1 MGVQRPVGRVG
12 ALSVPGVMTAEQ
24 CSATAQFVLRQQRAD
39 GSIPWYDG
47 SHLDP
52 WDHIEAAMGLTVAG
66 HWSAAWRAL
75 EWSAANQRK
84 DGSWPMVLRDNGVE
98 DAGSDTN
105 QCAYFAVGLWH
116 YYLVTGRTDGL
127 ARLWPTVE
135 AAINFVIRA
144 QHPGGELG
152 WAVGTDGGVADFA
165 LLTGSASALQSIECA
180 CLIAATLGH
189 DRPRWRW
196 AGNRLAEALRERPDS
211 FADRSR
217 FSMDWYYPVLAGAI
231 RGSAAVERIDNGWS
245 DFVRAGHGARC
256 VNDQPWVTSAESAE
270 LVAALDAMGDTDR
283 AVAVLDDLQGLRDSE
298 TGGYW
303 TGRNLPDMVLWPREQ
318 TSWTAGA
325 VLLAADV
332 VTQTTAGAGLW
343 RDAGW
348 PGDES
353 VEPAPLARDE
363 AVG

>member
-1 MGVQRPVGRVG
+1 V
-12 ALSVPGVMTAEQ
+12 LTAEQ
-24 CSATAQFVLRQQRAD
+24 CSATAEFIRRQQRPD

-52 WDHIEAAMGLTVAG
+52 WDHIEAAMGLTAAG
-66 HWSAAWRAL
+66 QWSAAWRAL
-75 EWSAANQRK
+75 EWSASTQRK
-84 DGSWPMVLRDNGVE
+84 DGSWPMVLRGAEVE

-135 AAINFVIRA
+135 AATNFVIRA

-152 WAVGTDGGVADFA
+152 WAVGSDGGVADFA

-180 CLIAATLGH
+180 CHIAATLGY

-196 AGNRLAEALRERPDS
+196 AGNRLAEALRERPAS

-217 FSMDWYYPVLAGAI
+217 FSMDWYYPVLAGVV
-231 RGSAAVERIDNGWS
+231 RGAAARERMDAGW
-245 DFVRAGHGARC
+245 DLFVRDGRGACC
-256 VNDQPWVTSAESAE
+256 VSDQPWVTSAESAE
-270 LVAALDAMGDTDR
+270 LAAALDAIGDTDR
-283 AVAVLDDLQGLRDSE
+283 ALAVLSDVQGLRDPE

-303 TGRNLPDMVLWPREQ
+303 TGRNLPDMVLWPQEQ
-318 TSWTAGA
+318 TSWTAAA
-325 VLLAADV
+325 VLLAADA
-332 VTQTTAGAGLW
+332 VTQTTAGAALW

-348 PGDES
+348 PGDAATE
-353 VEPAPLARDE
+353 VAVTLASDE

>member
-1 MGVQRPVGRVG
+1 MTAFAPRSAGLAVQGV
-12 ALSVPGVMTAEQ
+12 LSAEQ
-24 CSATAQFVLRQQRAD
+24 CAATGAFVLRQQRSD
-39 GSIPWYDG
+39 GSIPWYDD

-52 WDHIEAAMGLTVAG
+52 WDHVEAAMGLTVAG

-75 EWSAANQRK
+75 EWSASTQRK
-84 DGSWPMVLRDNGVE
+84 DGSWPMVVRDGEVV
-98 DAGSDTN
+98 DAGADTN

-127 ARLWPTVE
+127 ARLWPAAE

-152 WAVGTDGGVADFA
+152 WAVGDDGRVADFA
-165 LLTGSASALQSIECA
+165 LLTGSSSALQSIECA
-180 CLIAATLGH
+180 CHIAAALGH

-196 AGNRLAEALRERPDS
+196 AGNRLAEALRDRPGS

-217 FSMDWYYPVLAGAI
+217 FSMDWYYPVLSGVVRGA
-231 RGSAAVERIDNGWS
+231 AARARIDAGWS
-245 DFVRAGHGARC
+245 DYVRPGHGACC

-270 LVAALDAMGDTDR
+270 LVAALDAIGDTDR
-283 AVAVLDDLQGLRDSE
+283 ALAVLADLQGLRDE
-298 TGGYW
+298 TTGGYW
-303 TGRNLPDMVLWPREQ
+303 TGRNLPDMVVWPREQ
-318 TSWTAGA
+318 TSWTAAA
-325 VLLAADV
+325 VLRAADT
-332 VTQTTAGAGLW
+332 VTHTTGGAALW

-348 PGDES
+348 PGE
-353 VEPAPLARDE
+353 ARASLQDTLMQDE

>member
-1 MGVQRPVGRVG
+1 MGRAG
-12 ALSVPGVMTAEQ
+12 ALAVPGVLSAEE
-24 CSATAQFVLRQQRAD
+24 CTATAQFVLRQQCAD

-52 WDHIEAAMGLTVAG
+52 WDHVEAAMGLTAAG

-75 EWSAANQRK
+75 EWSAATQRK
-84 DGSWPMVLRDNGVE
+84 DGSWPMVRRGDRIE
-98 DAGSDTN
+98 DAGADTN

-152 WAVGTDGGVADFA
+152 WAVGENGGVADFA

-180 CLIAATLGH
+180 CHIAATLGH

-196 AGNRLAEALRERPDS
+196 AGNRLAAALRERPEA

-231 RGSAAVERIDNGWS
+231 RGAAAQARIDDGWA
-245 DFVRAGHGARC
+245 DFVRDGHGTQC
-256 VNDQPWVTSAESAE
+256 VRDQPWVTSAESAE
-270 LVAALDAMGDTDR
+270 LVAALDAAGETDR
-283 AVAVLDDLQGLRDSE
+283 AIAVLADLQSLRDPD

-303 TGRNLPDMVLWPREQ
+303 TGRNLPDLVLWPQEQ
-318 TSWTAGA
+318 TSWAAAA
-325 VLLAADV
+325 VLLAADA
-332 VTQTTAGAGLW
+332 VTQTTGGSALW

-348 PGDES
+348 PGAVDELVDS
-353 VEPAPLARDE
+353 EG
-363 AVG
+363 VG

>member
-1 MGVQRPVGRVG
+1 MQRPAGRVG
-12 ALSVPGVMTAEQ
+12 TLSVPGVLSAEK
-24 CSATAQFVLRQQRAD
+24 CSATAQFILRQQRSN

-52 WDHIEAAMGLTVAG
+52 WDHVEAAMGLTVSG
-66 HWSAAWRAL
+66 HWSAAWRAF
-75 EWSAANQRK
+75 EWSAATQRK
-84 DGSWPMVLRDNGVE
+84 DGSWPMVLQDDRVE
-98 DAGSDTN
+98 DSGADTN
-105 QCAYFAVGLWH
+105 QCAYIAVGVWH

-127 ARLWPTVE
+127 ARMWPTVE

-144 QHPGGELG
+144 QHPGGQLG
-152 WAVGTDGGVADFA
+152 WAVGAKGGVADFA

-196 AGNRLAEALRERPDS
+196 AGNRLAEALRERPHT

-217 FSMDWYYPVLAGAI
+217 FSMDWYYPVLAGAL
-231 RGSAAVERIDNGWS
+231 RGRAARARIDAGWAHY
-245 DFVRAGHGARC
+245 VRDGHGAYC

-270 LVAALDAMGDTDR
+270 LVAALDAVGDTDR
-283 AVAVLDDLQGLRDSE
+283 ALAVLSDLQRLRDDE

-318 TSWTAGA
+318 TSWTAAA
-325 VLLAADV
+325 VLLAVDA
-332 VTQTTAGAGLW
+332 VTQTTAGAALW

-348 PGDES
+348 PGEES
-353 VEPAPLARDE
+353 VAAPQLADGE

>member
-1 MGVQRPVGRVG
+1 MVVERSTARRR
-12 ALSVPGVMTAEQ
+12 ALAVPGIMSAEQ
-24 CSATAQFVLRQQRAD
+24 CAATAQFVLRQQCSN

-52 WDHIEAAMGLTVAG
+52 WDHVEAAMGLTVAG

-75 EWSAANQRK
+75 EWSASTQRR
-84 DGSWPMVLRDNGVE
+84 DGSWPMVLRDDEVE
-98 DAGSDTN
+98 DGGADTN
-105 QCAYFAVGLWH
+105 QCAYIAVGVWH

-196 AGNRLAEALRERPDS
+196 AGNRLAEALRERPGS

-217 FSMDWYYPVLAGAI
+217 FSMDWYYPVLAGAV
-231 RGSAAVERIDNGWS
+231 RGPAAHDRIDGGWS
-245 DFVRAGHGARC
+245 DYVRSGHGARC

-270 LVAALDAMGDTDR
+270 LVAALDAMGETDR
-283 AVAVLDDLQGLRDSE
+283 ALSVLAALQGLRDEE

-318 TSWTAGA
+318 TSWTAAA
-325 VLLAADV
+325 VLLAADA
-332 VTQTTAGAGLW
+332 VTQTTPGAALW

-348 PGDES
+348 PGDDS
-353 VEPAPLARDE
+353 VAVVQPAGGE

>member
-1 MGVQRPVGRVG
+1 MTAELVRRTG
-12 ALSVPGVMTAEQ
+12 ALAIPGVLTAEQ
-24 CSATAQFVLRQQRAD
+24 CAATARFVLRQQRSD

-52 WDHIEAAMGLTVAG
+52 WDHVEAAMGLTVAG
-66 HWSAAWRAL
+66 HWSAGWRAL
-75 EWSAANQRK
+75 EWSASTQRR
-84 DGSWPMVLRDNGVE
+84 DGSWPMVLRDGEIE

-116 YYLVTGRTDGL
+116 YFLVTGRTDGL
-127 ARLWPTVE
+127 ARMWPTVE

-152 WAVGTDGGVADFA
+152 WAVGEGGCVADFA

-180 CLIAATLGH
+180 CHIAATLGH

-196 AGNRLAEALRERPDS
+196 AGNRLAAALRERPGS
-211 FADRSR
+211 FADKSR
-217 FSMDWYYPVLAGAI
+217 FSMDWYYPVLAGVV
-231 RGSAAVERIDNGWS
+231 RGDAARARLDGGWATYVS
-245 DFVRAGHGARC
+245 DGHGARC

-270 LVAALDAMGDTDR
+270 LVAALDALGDADR
-283 AVAVLDDLQGLRDSE
+283 ALTVLADLQGLRDEE

-303 TGRNLPDMVLWPREQ
+303 TGRNLPDMVIWPREQ
-318 TSWTAGA
+318 TSWTAAA
-325 VLLAADV
+325 VLLAVDA
-332 VTQTTAGAGLW
+332 VTQTTGGAALW

-348 PGDES
+348 PGDAGSTVSERS
-353 VEPAPLARDE
+353 VRDE
-363 AVG
+363 ATG

>member
-1 MGVQRPVGRVG
+1 MAVQRPLGRVG
-12 ALSVPGVMTAEQ
+12 ALAVPGIMTAEN
-24 CSATAQFVLRQQRAD
+24 CTATAQFILRQQRPN

-52 WDHIEAAMGLTVAG
+52 WDHVEAAMGLTVAG
-66 HWSAAWRAL
+66 HWADAWRAL
-75 EWSAANQRK
+75 EWSAATQRK
-84 DGSWPMVLRDNGVE
+84 DGSWPMVLRGDEVE
-98 DAGSDTN
+98 DAGADTN
-105 QCAYFAVGLWH
+105 QCAYIAVGVWH
-116 YYLVTGRTDGL
+116 YYLVTGRTDAL

-152 WAVGTDGGVADFA
+152 WAVGTHGPADFA
-165 LLTGSASALQSIECA
+165 LLTGSASALQSLECA

-196 AGNRLAEALRERPDS
+196 AGNRLAEALRERPES

-217 FSMDWYYPVLAGAI
+217 FSMDWYYPVLAGAV
-231 RGSAAVERIDNGWS
+231 RGPRAHDRIEAGWA
-245 DFVRAGHGARC
+245 DYVRDGHGARC

-270 LVAALDAMGDTDR
+270 LVAALDAIGETDR
-283 AVAVLDDLQGLRDSE
+283 AVTVLADLQSLRDES

-318 TSWTAGA
+318 TSWTAAA

-332 VTQTTAGAGLW
+332 VTQTTGGATLW

-353 VEPAPLARDE
+353 VAAIPLTGEEVA
-363 AVG
+363 G